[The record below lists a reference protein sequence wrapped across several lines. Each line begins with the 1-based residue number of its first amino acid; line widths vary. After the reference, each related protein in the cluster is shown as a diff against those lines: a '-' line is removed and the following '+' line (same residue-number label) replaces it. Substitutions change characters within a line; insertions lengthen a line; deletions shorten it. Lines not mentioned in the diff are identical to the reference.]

1 MLRLFKVHGDSLWP
15 DYREG
20 DYVLTAGAPFPAHKI
35 RAGDVIVF
43 RQPGYGTLI
52 KRVQRVSDNGQA
64 YEVRGTQIASS
75 DSRNFG
81 PVPRKQVTGKVVVSF
96 RAKHLRSNHY
106 IQGH

>member
-1 MLRLFKVHGDSLWP
+1 MPILRLLKVRGASLWP

-20 DYVLTAGAPFPAHKI
+20 DYVLAAGVPFPARSI

-52 KRVQRVSDNGQA
+52 KRVRRVLENGGA
-64 YEVRGTQIASS
+64 YDVRGTQISSS

-81 PVPRKQVTGKVVVSF
+81 PVPQNQVTGKVIVSF
-96 RAKHLRSNHY
+96 RGKQHRS
-106 IQGH
+106 IL